1 SIYKSANNNL
11 TITGLQTDKASLNM
25 FSILGK
31 KIISI
36 QFKSTGVHVIQL
48 PKTSVGIYII
58 ELTSSLGKINKKI
71 IIE

>member
-1 SIYKSANNNL
+1 MY
-11 TITGLQTDKASLNM
+11 
-25 FSILGK
+25 SILGK
-31 KIISI
+31 KIIST